1 MSALDFLLE
10 PFSFDFMQ
18 QAFAIG
24 LLVAAAAAALSCLL
38 VLKGWSLMGDAVSHA
53 VLPGIVLAWLAG
65 VPLLLGA
72 FATGMLCAVSTG
84 YIAAN
89 SRLKEDAVM
98 GIVFSGLFAL
108 GVALFTK
115 VETGLHLDHVLFGD
129 LLGVS
134 WRDVAL
140 TASLTV
146 PALLL
151 VLARRRDLLVF
162 AFDPQ
167 HAGVVGLNTTA
178 LHYGLLCLLSLVI
191 VASIKAVGI
200 ILVIAL
206 LIAPGAIAFLL
217 TDRFERMM
225 AWAVALALL
234 ATVVGIW
241 ASYHLDSAP
250 APTIVV
256 LLSIVFV
263 FVFLF
268 APRRGLLRRRKAVGE
283 GDDSTAASSFPGPP
297 PSS

>member
-1 MSALDFLLE
+1 MNVFIE

-18 QAFAIG
+18 QALAIG

-65 VPLLLGA
+65 VPVLVGA

-84 YIAAN
+84 YISAN

-98 GIVFSGLFAL
+98 GIVFSGLFAA
-108 GVALFTK
+108 GVLLFTSI
-115 VETGLHLDHVLFGD
+115 ETSLHLDHVLFGD
-129 LLGVS
+129 MLGVS
-134 WRDVAL
+134 WRDVLL
-140 TASLTV
+140 TGSLTL
-146 PALLL
+146 PALAL
-151 VLARRRDLLVF
+151 VILKRKDLLVF

-167 HAGVVGLNTTA
+167 HAGVIGLNTRL
-178 LHYGLLCLLSLVI
+178 LHYGLLSLLSLVI

-200 ILVIAL
+200 ILVIAV

-217 TDRFERMM
+217 TDRFDSMLC
-225 AWAVALALL
+225 WAIGIALG
-234 ATVVGIW
+234 ATIIGVG

-256 LLSIVFV
+256 LLSLVFIA
-263 FVFLF
+263 VFLF
-268 APRRGLLRRRKAVGE
+268 APRSGILRRRRVRATDRE
-283 GDDSTAASSFPGPP
+283 
-297 PSS
+297 